1 MTTRAEQKQ
10 RRRSQLV
17 EVAAALF
24 AERGFHAVSIDDV
37 GAAAGVRGPAL
48 YRHFAGKNALLQE
61 ILVGASERL
70 LAGGRAEVER
80 GGAPAAVLDRLIAFH
95 AAFAFRDRDVIR
107 VQERDDSSLDVAAL
121 GAMRDLQRRYVE
133 LWVGVLADLH
143 AGVPEDELRVRAH
156 AVFGLINS
164 TPHSARLHDLRRN
177 RQIVE
182 DLAAAAARTPVDP
195 G

>member
-10 RRRSQLV
+10 RRRRQLV

-48 YRHFAGKNALLQE
+48 YRHFAGKNAVLQE

-80 GGAPAAVLDRLIAFH
+80 GGTPAAVLDRLISFH

-107 VQERDDSSLDVAAL
+107 VQERDDSSLDPAAL
-121 GAMRDLQRRYVE
+121 ATMRDLQRRYVE

-143 AGVPEDELRVRAH
+143 PGAPADELRVRAH

-164 TPHSARLHDLRRN
+164 TPHSARLRDLRRN
-177 RQIVE
+177 QH
-182 DLAAAAARTPVDP
+182 
-195 G
+195 